1 MDRLVTL
8 FGGGGFLG
16 RYVAQALFD
25 AGARVR
31 IVQRDPRSAYFLMP
45 LAAVGQLQLVAGDVT
60 DAQRVR
66 DAAQGSDSVVN
77 LVGILKGDFAGV
89 HVQGARNVAE
99 GAAAAGA
106 EALVQVSAIGADP
119 DAPSAYARSK
129 SDGEAAVSA
138 AFPGATILR
147 PSLLFGREDNFVN
160 RFAGLARLSFLL
172 PVIRGGMRIQPVYA
186 ADVARAVA
194 AAALGPRTHAGRTY
208 ELGGPQVLTMRELIA
223 WVCRTTGRDRTLV
236 DVPDPVAEL
245 LSRATGWLPGAPIT
259 HDQYLMLCRDSVVSP
274 GAAGLEA
281 FGVGK
286 TPLAAVAEGWLT
298 SYRRRGRF
306 AAKSPY

>member
-1 MDRLVTL
+1 
-8 FGGGGFLG
+8 
-16 RYVAQALFD
+16 
-25 AGARVR
+25 
-31 IVQRDPRSAYFLMP
+31 
-45 LAAVGQLQLVAGDVT
+45 
-60 DAQRVR
+60 
-66 DAAQGSDSVVN
+66 
-77 LVGILKGDFAGV
+77 
-89 HVQGARNVAE
+89 
-99 GAAAAGA
+99 
-106 EALVQVSAIGADP
+106 
-119 DAPSAYARSK
+119 
-129 SDGEAAVSA
+129 
-138 AFPGATILR
+138 
-147 PSLLFGREDNFVN
+147 
-160 RFAGLARLSFLL
+160 
-172 PVIRGGMRIQPVYA
+172 MRIQPVYA